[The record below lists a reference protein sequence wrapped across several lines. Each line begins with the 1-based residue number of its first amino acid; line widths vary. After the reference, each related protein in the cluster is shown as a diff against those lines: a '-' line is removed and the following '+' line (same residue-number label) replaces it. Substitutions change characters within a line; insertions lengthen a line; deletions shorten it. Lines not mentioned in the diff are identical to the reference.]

1 MPILGCPLGSTSHPK
16 TSLKMLRLAIF
27 QSRFTHIKR
36 VECSTLNKSWI
47 NTTSWPWWEDS
58 SWFSKPYLDSFWIT
72 SYRVLHLSLN
82 LFVISSNN
90 ISLSSHYF
98 HLPYLAIIWKHAYFL
113 GLKLLLEQTLIFF
126 VIRL

>member
-58 SWFSKPYLDSFWIT
+58 SWFSKPYLDCFWIT
-72 SYRVLHLSLN
+72 SYRELHLSLN
-82 LFVISSNN
+82 LFCDKFKQHFIKFTLFSLTLFGYHMKTCIFSWIKTPIRAN
-90 ISLSSHYF
+90 ID
-98 HLPYLAIIWKHAYFL
+98 
-113 GLKLLLEQTLIFF
+113 FF
-126 VIRL
+126 CN